1 MKEWNKINQEL
12 KNENL
17 KFIKIAK
24 KIVSITWPQ
33 RDTREIYTNK

>member
-12 KNENL
+12 KDEDL

-24 KIVSITWPQ
+24 KIVSIT
-33 RDTREIYTNK
+33 